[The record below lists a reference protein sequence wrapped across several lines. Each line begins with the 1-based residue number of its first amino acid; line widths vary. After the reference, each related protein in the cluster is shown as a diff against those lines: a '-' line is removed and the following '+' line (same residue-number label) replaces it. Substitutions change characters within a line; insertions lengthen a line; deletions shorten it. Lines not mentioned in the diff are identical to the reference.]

1 MMALTLRL
9 AEAAPVEEAVGSAP
23 VILLDDALSELDPG
37 VQGRVLSHVSRV
49 GQVFLTI
56 ADAPLTNAAEAHRW
70 EVRNGEV
77 RDASYAAL
85 RGAA

>member
-1 MMALTLRL
+1 
-9 AEAAPVEEAVGSAP
+9 
-23 VILLDDALSELDPG
+23 
-37 VQGRVLSHVSRV
+37 LSHVSGV
-49 GQVFLTI
+49 GQVFLTT
-56 ADAPLTNAAEAHRW
+56 ADAPLTNDAEAHWW